1 MTAIVPL
8 TDLRNT
14 SKIYELSENE
24 PVFITKNGRGSRVL
38 LNINTYNEMKELI
51 LDIELEQEYL
61 RSERDGDN
69 VDALQYLKT
78 LKKTLL

>member
-69 VDALQYLKT
+69 VDALQYLRT

>member
-1 MTAIVPL
+1 MTSIVPL

-38 LNINTYNEMKELI
+38 LNIDTYNEMKELI

-69 VDALQYLKT
+69 VDALQYLRT

>member
-1 MTAIVPL
+1 MTSIVPL

-38 LNINTYNEMKELI
+38 LNINTYNEMEELI

-69 VDALQYLKT
+69 VDALQYLRT